1 MNVDR
6 RTFLRSATGTA
17 AVFTFAGLRDDW
29 TRHVAAA
36 NDEAGDRPPEKLAGH
51 EPFWFHVQQ
60 AFDIDRSIINLNSGG
75 VSPSPRIVHD
85 AMVRQLAVANHA
97 PSRQL
102 WAIQD
107 PQVEL
112 VRERLARVFGCDAE
126 EMAIT
131 RNASE
136 SLQIALNG
144 IDLKPGD
151 EILTTT
157 QDYPRMINTI
167 KQRVAREGIAMKQ
180 VRLPVPVTSHDDVVR
195 LFEQAITPKTRVLLF
210 CHMVNITGELM
221 PVRRLCSLAREKG
234 IISIVDGAHAFAH
247 VVFNGRDFGCDYYA
261 TSLHKWLTAPIGT
274 GFLYVRRERI
284 AGHWPLTAA
293 EDPRADN
300 IRKFEEIGT
309 HPTAPRLAIAEA
321 LTFYQG
327 IGPQRKQ
334 ERMRFLRNYWVDRLK
349 SHKRVL
355 INTNL
360 SPEHS
365 CGLANMGIYGID
377 PSALMGH
384 LWAKHKIVVTDIR
397 HADVVGIRVTPN
409 VFTTLAEL
417 DLFCDAVE
425 RVLRD
430 GLPEA

>member
-1 MNVDR
+1 MNPDR
-6 RTFLRSATGTA
+6 RTFLRTATGA
-17 AVFTFAGLRDDW
+17 AAAFTFASLRDDW
-29 TRHVAAA
+29 TDHVRAA
-36 NDEAGDRPPEKLAGH
+36 NQEAGNRPPEKIAGH

-85 AMVRQLAVANHA
+85 AMVRQLAQTNHA

-102 WAIQD
+102 WTVQD

-112 VRERLARVFGCDAE
+112 VRERLARVFGCDRE

-151 EILTTT
+151 EILTST

-167 KQRVAREGIAMKQ
+167 RQRAAREDIVLKQ
-180 VRLPVPVTSHDDVVR
+180 VRLPVPITSHDEVLR
-195 LFEQAITPKTRVLLF
+195 LFEAAITPRTRAMLF
-210 CHMVNITGELM
+210 CHVINLTGELM
-221 PVRRLCSLAREKG
+221 PVRRLCEMARSRG
-234 IISIVDGAHAFAH
+234 IVSIVDGAHAFAH
-247 VVFNGRDFGCDYYA
+247 VAFDGGAIGCDYYA

-274 GFLYVRRERI
+274 GFLHVRRERI
-284 AGHWPLTAA
+284 RDHWPLTAA
-293 EDPRADN
+293 DDPRSDN

-327 IGPQRKQ
+327 LGPQRKQ
-334 ERMRFLRNYWVDRLK
+334 ERLRYLRDYWVGRLK
-349 SHKRVL
+349 NISGIV

-360 SPEHS
+360 APEHS
-365 CGLANMGIYGID
+365 CGIANFRLASVES
-377 PSALMGH
+377 SALVDV
-384 LWAKHKIVVTDIR
+384 LWARHKIVVCDIR
-397 HADVVGIRVTPN
+397 HDDVQGIRVTPN
-409 VFTTLAEL
+409 VFTTPAEL
-417 DLFCDAVE
+417 DLFCDAVAHVA
-425 RVLRD
+425 RA
-430 GLPEA
+430 GISKP